1 MVQQGTATV
10 SDATEID
17 ADRFILGPN
26 ASTEWTLNDALTVN
40 AIHIGN
46 GRNRFRGTF
55 NIGGTTDTRLTLN
68 ILNPEQP
75 DWEMSGTMNL
85 EGILSGF
92 GSFGFVAR
100 LDGSPMELTGDL
112 LVHSRV
118 LSGAPI
124 TFAEESEV
132 EFVGDNSM
140 LRLAAGSHVDAGTQF
155 TGDGMLHN
163 GTSATMTLETGLSM
177 GQVGIANFG
186 RLELTGDLGL
196 VATASF
202 ENVNDTFSTA
212 SDATLVV
219 DVTKTS
225 SGVDSDELLVTLA
238 EAVLAET
245 LEPTIVNAG
254 LDFVAPEIGDQFT
267 ILTAPAGIEGT
278 FEEVRN
284 STIGGWEYEW
294 LTIYEATEVRIQV
307 AAIGGLP
314 GDYNLDGTVNDE
326 DYNVWLA
333 DFGKSADLAADG
345 NRDGLINAA
354 DFVVWRNHEG
364 MSLGAAASGSALA
377 ASTAA
382 IPEPASAILVAM
394 VFLGA
399 GYRRT
404 R

>member
-1 MVQQGTATV
+1 
-10 SDATEID
+10 
-17 ADRFILGPN
+17 
-26 ASTEWTLNDALTVN
+26 
-40 AIHIGN
+40 
-46 GRNRFRGTF
+46 
-55 NIGGTTDTRLTLN
+55 
-68 ILNPEQP
+68 
-75 DWEMSGTMNL
+75 
-85 EGILSGF
+85 
-92 GSFGFVAR
+92 
-100 LDGSPMELTGDL
+100 
-112 LVHSRV
+112 
-118 LSGAPI
+118 
-124 TFAEESEV
+124 
-132 EFVGDNSM
+132 
-140 LRLAAGSHVDAGTQF
+140 
-155 TGDGMLHN
+155 
-163 GTSATMTLETGLSM
+163 M